1 MYMSGLI
8 GYKNVTEDIQKY
20 VKKIHENG
28 FCNVRF
34 HFEIALS
41 KNRTSFLHA
50 CGGKSA
56 VLLMASALTFNDN
69 SKM

>member
-1 MYMSGLI
+1 MFGLI

-20 VKKIHENG
+20 VKNFHENG

-41 KNRTSFLHA
+41 KNKPSFLHA
-50 CGGKSA
+50 
-56 VLLMASALTFNDN
+56 
-69 SKM
+69 

>member
-1 MYMSGLI
+1 MFGLI

-41 KNRTSFLHA
+41 KNKTSFLHA
-50 CGGKSA
+50 CA
-56 VLLMASALTFNDN
+56 ASPHWYSTERDSNE
-69 SKM
+69 S